1 MHVAAW
7 NHSGHRVDVGSNVM
21 ARVQGKPCKIWPG
34 RILTKRANGYT
45 VLLLGLGETVD
56 IAVVNSWFFCHR
68 WNTPKFEI
76 AADLSR
82 VGFDF

>member
-7 NHSGHRVDVGSNVM
+7 NHSGRRVDVGSNVM

-45 VLLLGLGETVD
+45 ALLLGLGETVD
-56 IAVVNSWFFCHR
+56 IAVVNIWFFCHR
-68 WNTPKFEI
+68 CNTPKFEI
-76 AADLSR
+76 AAVLSH